1 MDIFQLEKNLMNL
14 ILSTSPI
21 TNNISDN
28 ARSAVGEKFK
38 ELKIIGSGILNKKT
52 EKQIKKETSFLKMD
66 SIKNT
71 LIDDDKKLLDKIE
84 KSYLLN
90 IAREYIDKK

>member
-1 MDIFQLEKNLMNL
+1 
-14 ILSTSPI
+14 
-21 TNNISDN
+21 
-28 ARSAVGEKFK
+28 
-38 ELKIIGSGILNKKT
+38 
-52 EKQIKKETSFLKMD
+52 MD